1 MTPKSRKMRTRV
13 CSGCGASKV
22 IRADNRSEICR
33 RCATKKQHD
42 SKPSNLKHG
51 FCGTNLWNVW
61 MGMKY
66 RCDASG
72 SPDYPKYGG
81 RGIKVCDKWHDDFQA
96 FQADMGDKK
105 KGDHIHRVDNNKGY
119 SPENCIWISA
129 GRHTRLHNLEEA
141 RAKASALSTLSLES
155 SNDNS

>member
-1 MTPKSRKMRTRV
+1 MTPKTRKMRTRV

-81 RGIKVCDKWHDDFQA
+81 RGSKL
-96 FQADMGDKK
+96 
-105 KGDHIHRVDNNKGY
+105 
-119 SPENCIWISA
+119 IWVI
-129 GRHTRLHNLEEA
+129 RR
-141 RAKASALSTLSLES
+141 RAIIYIGLITIRDIVLRIVFG
-155 SNDNS
+155 